1 MTTPVSAKVKLKF
14 TDTYLD
20 AQLRDDGK
28 IDVMLTSG
36 DDIITTL
43 TISIK
48 KLLLAEIGYNHTIGS
63 TEFSAE
69 LVRDKV
75 NDMFDMF
82 ESKVKTALK
91 AARIELDKTP
101 LRHP

>member
-1 MTTPVSAKVKLKF
+1 MTTPVSTKVKLKF
-14 TDTYLD
+14 DNTYLD

-43 TISIK
+43 TIPIK
-48 KLLLAEIGYNHTIGS
+48 RLLLAEIGYNHIMS
-63 TEFSAE
+63 TNEFSTE

-75 NDMFDMF
+75 NDLFDMF
-82 ESKVKTALK
+82 ESKVKTALR